1 MNLTPGQ
8 ELIVEM
14 TEAAATAWAR
24 AMMESWKSYTESQRQ
39 VVIALAM
46 AKAIGKVAEGNGDA
60 MSAASEILCG

>member
-14 TEAAATAWAR
+14 TEAAATAWAKT
-24 AMMESWKSYTESQRQ
+24 MMKSWKSYPESQRQ

-46 AKAIGKVAEGNGDA
+46 AKAIGKVAEGNHDA
-60 MSAASEILCG
+60 MNAVSEILSS